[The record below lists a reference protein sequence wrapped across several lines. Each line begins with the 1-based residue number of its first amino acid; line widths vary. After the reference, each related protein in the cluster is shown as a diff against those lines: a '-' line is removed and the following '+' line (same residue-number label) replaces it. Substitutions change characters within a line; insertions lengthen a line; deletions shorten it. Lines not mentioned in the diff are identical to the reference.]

1 MNVLS
6 GYVFSSL
13 REGDIALHRGSGSG
27 LAPILLVAAHER
39 SRGCVERLE
48 REYALKEEL
57 HAGWAARP
65 VALTHYNDRMTLVL
79 EDPGGTPLDRL
90 LGRPLEISHFLRIA
104 IPLAGALRH
113 VHEHGL
119 VHKDIKPANI
129 LVDAASGGVWLTGFG
144 IASRLPRERQAPAP
158 PQVIAGTLAYMA
170 PEQTGRMNRSVDS
183 RSDLYALG
191 VTFYE
196 MLAGTLPFT
205 AADPME
211 WVHCHIARQPAPLED
226 RGAGVPGPP
235 SAIVMKLL
243 AKTAE
248 ERYQTAAGVEAD
260 LRRCLA
266 EWESHGRVEPF
277 SLGGCDVSDRLLTP
291 EKLYGREREIDTL
304 LASFARVVANGTPEL
319 VLVSGYSGVG
329 KSSVANELH
338 EALVPER
345 GLFASGKF
353 DQYKRDIPY
362 ATLGQAFQSLVRS
375 LLSQSDEELGRW
387 RDSLRGALG
396 PNGQLMVNL
405 VPELEL
411 VIGKQPP
418 VADLAPQDAQNRFQ
432 MVFRRF
438 LAVFARPEHPLAL
451 FLDDLQWL
459 DSATLDL
466 LEDLLTQPDVKHLML
481 IGAYRDNEVNS
492 AHPLI
497 RKLEAIRK
505 AGAVVHEIMLA
516 PLAREDLGR
525 LIGDSLHCEPECVT
539 ALAELIHEKTV
550 GNPFFA
556 IQLIS
561 VLPEEGLL
569 TFDYGEGRWSWDL
582 NSIRAKGYTDN
593 VVGLLVDKLDRLPVE
608 TQHALQLLACMG
620 NSAECSLLE
629 MVSQQ
634 SNEEMHAQLWEAMKA
649 GLIFRTEQS
658 YKFLHDR
665 VQEAAYSLIPQERRA
680 EIHLRVGR
688 LLASHIPPAKTEERI
703 FEIVNQ
709 LNRGVTLVT
718 SAAERLQIAELNL
731 IAGRRARASTAYKS
745 ALVHL
750 AAGEAL
756 LSEDHWERYYGLRFS
771 LALHRAECEFLTSEA
786 LAADERLSRLQLR
799 AIGSTDLAAVACL
812 RMSLYTTDRPDR
824 AVAVG
829 VEQLRTFGI
838 EWSAHP
844 SEEEVRAEY
853 EALRQRVGD
862 RPIETLVDLAS
873 TREPDLLAL
882 MEVLRAIISP
892 ALYTERKLHDLAI
905 LRMANLSLEHGHC
918 DASPLAFAQLS
929 LAIGPRFG
937 HYGDGFRFG
946 HLGAAL
952 VEREDLARFRGK
964 VYSVVGYHVLPWTHP
979 MQAAFSMKQRAL
991 ELAQETGDLLF
1002 VAFDQAH
1009 LISLGLASGARL
1021 DELEVEAE
1029 RYLQST
1035 RQLRFGLVIDIITT
1049 QLALIRT
1056 LRGLTSKFGYL
1067 DDVQAELRMEHHLSS
1082 DPPLAIAA
1090 WRYWIR
1096 KMQGRYLA
1104 GDYAA
1109 ALDASSEARL
1119 LLGIS
1124 PQHWEAAEFYFYSA
1138 LSHAASWDLAPPDQK
1153 QQHFEPLKA
1162 HHNQHDIWAQNCPEN
1177 FETRAALVAS
1187 EIARIEGRDL
1197 DAMHLYEQAI
1207 GSARA
1212 NGFIHNE
1219 ALAYELAARFYAAR
1233 GFKQIADLYLRSARY
1248 GYLRWGAV
1256 GKVRQLDETYP
1267 DIRQEDSLPGP
1278 TSTIG
1283 APVEHLD
1290 LATVIKASQAVSG
1303 EIVLGNLIKTLL
1315 RIAIEHAGAERG
1327 LLILFK
1333 GDEPQI
1339 AAEATT
1345 ARGQVEVTLR
1355 QTAVSPADL
1364 PESALHYVIRTRES
1378 VIVADSSTQN
1388 PFPAD
1393 EYICQKHPRSI
1404 LFLPLVKQAKL
1415 IGVLYLDNNLASH
1428 VFTPCRISVLE
1439 LLASQAAIS
1448 LENARLYNDLQEREA
1463 RIRRL
1468 VDANIIGIFIFRREG
1483 RIVEANHAFLKM
1495 VGYDREDL
1503 VAGRVSF
1510 TDLTPPEWRDRTAI
1524 AGAEIEVTGAVQPFE
1539 KEYFRKDGSRV
1550 PVLIGSAAFDEQRD
1564 QGVAFVL
1571 DLTERKR
1578 AEEAFREVQMQ
1589 LAHANRVA
1597 TMGQLSASITHE
1609 VKQPIGAA
1617 IADAQ
1622 AALHFLARRP
1632 PELEEVREALEAI
1645 VETGHRAGEI
1655 VDRIRGLIKKAPP
1668 RKECLD
1674 INAGIREV
1682 IELTRG
1688 ESVKNGISL
1697 QADLADGLPL
1707 IEGDRVQLQQVIL
1720 NLIVNA
1726 LEAMSGAS
1734 DGTRELLVSSRKAD
1748 PGGVIV
1754 EVRDSGPGLAP
1765 EALEHVFDAFYT
1777 TKPSGLGMGLSIC
1790 RSIIEAHGGRLWA
1803 SANLPRG
1810 ASFQFALPAIANTA
1824 S

>member
-1 MNVLS
+1 
-6 GYVFSSL
+6 
-13 REGDIALHRGSGSG
+13 
-27 LAPILLVAAHER
+27 
-39 SRGCVERLE
+39 
-48 REYALKEEL
+48 
-57 HAGWAARP
+57 
-65 VALTHYNDRMTLVL
+65 
-79 EDPGGTPLDRL
+79 
-90 LGRPLEISHFLRIA
+90 
-104 IPLAGALRH
+104 
-113 VHEHGL
+113 
-119 VHKDIKPANI
+119 
-129 LVDAASGGVWLTGFG
+129 
-144 IASRLPRERQAPAP
+144 
-158 PQVIAGTLAYMA
+158 
-170 PEQTGRMNRSVDS
+170 
-183 RSDLYALG
+183 
-191 VTFYE
+191 
-196 MLAGTLPFT
+196 
-205 AADPME
+205 
-211 WVHCHIARQPAPLED
+211 
-226 RGAGVPGPP
+226 
-235 SAIVMKLL
+235 
-243 AKTAE
+243 
-248 ERYQTAAGVEAD
+248 
-260 LRRCLA
+260 
-266 EWESHGRVEPF
+266 
-277 SLGGCDVSDRLLTP
+277 
-291 EKLYGREREIDTL
+291 
-304 LASFARVVANGTPEL
+304 
-319 VLVSGYSGVG
+319 
-329 KSSVANELH
+329 
-338 EALVPER
+338 
-345 GLFASGKF
+345 
-353 DQYKRDIPY
+353 
-362 ATLGQAFQSLVRS
+362 
-375 LLSQSDEELGRW
+375 
-387 RDSLRGALG
+387 
-396 PNGQLMVNL
+396 
-405 VPELEL
+405 
-411 VIGKQPP
+411 
-418 VADLAPQDAQNRFQ
+418 
-432 MVFRRF
+432 
-438 LAVFARPEHPLAL
+438 
-451 FLDDLQWL
+451 
-459 DSATLDL
+459 
-466 LEDLLTQPDVKHLML
+466 
-481 IGAYRDNEVNS
+481 
-492 AHPLI
+492 
-497 RKLEAIRK
+497 
-505 AGAVVHEIMLA
+505 
-516 PLAREDLGR
+516 
-525 LIGDSLHCEPECVT
+525 
-539 ALAELIHEKTV
+539 
-550 GNPFFA
+550 
-556 IQLIS
+556 
-561 VLPEEGLL
+561 
-569 TFDYGEGRWSWDL
+569 
-582 NSIRAKGYTDN
+582 
-593 VVGLLVDKLDRLPVE
+593 
-608 TQHALQLLACMG
+608 
-620 NSAECSLLE
+620 
-629 MVSQQ
+629 
-634 SNEEMHAQLWEAMKA
+634 
-649 GLIFRTEQS
+649 
-658 YKFLHDR
+658 
-665 VQEAAYSLIPQERRA
+665 
-680 EIHLRVGR
+680 
-688 LLASHIPPAKTEERI
+688 
-703 FEIVNQ
+703 
-709 LNRGVTLVT
+709 
-718 SAAERLQIAELNL
+718 
-731 IAGRRARASTAYKS
+731 
-745 ALVHL
+745 
-750 AAGEAL
+750 
-756 LSEDHWERYYGLRFS
+756 
-771 LALHRAECEFLTSEA
+771 
-786 LAADERLSRLQLR
+786 LQLR

-1067 DDVQAELRMEHHLSS
+1067 DDVHAELRMEHHLSS

-1790 RSIIEAHGGRLWA
+1790 RSIIEAHDGRLWA
-1803 SANLPRG
+1803 SANPPRG